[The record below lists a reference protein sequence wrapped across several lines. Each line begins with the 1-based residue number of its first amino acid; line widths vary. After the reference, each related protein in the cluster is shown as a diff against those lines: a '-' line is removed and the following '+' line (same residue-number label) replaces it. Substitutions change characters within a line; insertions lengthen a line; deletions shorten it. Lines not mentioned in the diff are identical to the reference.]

1 MKKQIL
7 TLLAVVALC
16 LGLLPIAASAANAQ
30 LTNLVV
36 GGVTVVEDGQTTQT
50 TSGDGWSYDVD
61 SNTLTLNGA
70 HLDQAYTL
78 PSLQSGPTGVI
89 YAQGSSGT
97 LTVNVIGDS
106 QITASEEN
114 VNGIYLG
121 TVSTPENP
129 NPSFSLVLTGSAKL
143 DIDVNGAGNAI
154 SATTDITVEKLTL
167 EANIMDEN
175 NGGNVFFAGGKTI
188 IQENANLDLYAAN
201 NPAIYG
207 GTGVEIS
214 GGTVTVEAPKSNPI
228 YSSGGDVTITGSA
241 NVTAT
246 GYYGI
251 VGTNVT
257 ISGSAVVDTT
267 STADCGI
274 YTPGALTISET
285 ADVIANGYYAAL
297 RGNTG
302 VNITGGKVEA
312 VSTNDCG
319 IFSQGQIAV
328 SGTTTDLT
336 ASSMAS
342 GQGIRAEGGIE
353 ITGGAVKAISQGD
366 AAIYAKDC
374 DMHIGGDAV
383 VTCSADFTGFAVV
396 VGSSSSE
403 QSLAMDGNAKL
414 IATNAAGD
422 GIFTGKDFTVGG
434 SATVETTSTY
444 SYGAVTFSDNAHI
457 TANTGTFA
465 TNAICAVGKL
475 TISGSGVS
483 VTATS
488 EAEPTTSGATFP
500 AIMGFDG
507 IEISDGSQVNAKGT
521 HSSAIQASNGTEIQ
535 IKGSGTTV
543 TAATDA
549 NDQAGVFGT
558 GAVSIQDGA
567 VVDTSDAPTGLYTN
581 STSEKIIIK
590 DSWVNSAG
598 NNSDIEVSN
607 SVIFQGDTGEVY
619 GNATVSGDVEVPEGK
634 TLNVPGNTTLTVQ
647 NNTTLTNNGTIN
659 VQSQGTVTNN
669 GTIVGDIKNAGTTT
683 NNGIIQ
689 GTVTGEGSTTNNG
702 GISEDGGQSFSVNTL
717 DALQGIIDNSVDST
731 DAVIIVLGADITGDL
746 TIPVNANVV
755 IDGGSPYTI
764 SGTITC
770 STSTTSTDVTNLT
783 LRNLTMDGS
792 TGSKNWA
799 VISQNQ
805 GTKNGDGKIV
815 LTGVNSLN
823 LTMNNCTVQNYVKK
837 ALYLTNAKNLTIS
850 GCIFENNATGKMGD
864 PNISGDYTIDLN
876 LCGVQDTVATIT
888 NSTFTDDCGDKAVI
902 KMAVRGGESDG
913 DATDVPLNS
922 TQGNSA
928 ASAKSLTISGCTFSD
943 SPAATADVNIG
954 TDSKKV
960 KNGEKFTENTT
971 GAYTV
976 TLSNNKTAVTVFDA
990 SKTYKTDDG
999 YYLAEGGGTE
1009 KAESITVPAG
1019 KTAMKTPNGDLTIES
1034 NTGGITTPTEPEEP
1048 EEDSWPFVDV
1058 TEDAW
1063 YYEAVKYVYE
1073 NGLMIGTADD
1083 TFAPNSTLSR
1093 AMVAQ
1098 ILYNLEGQPTAD
1110 GESTFTDA
1118 SGHWAANAIAWAQE
1132 TGVVS
1137 GYENNTFRP
1146 NRAVTREELAQ
1157 MLYNYAQYKDYDL
1170 TATGD
1175 LSQFSD
1181 GDKVQDWA
1189 EEAVSWANGNGLIN
1203 GHDDGTLEP
1212 GGNATRAQAA
1222 SILMN
1227 FDLNLVEE

>member
-7 TLLAVVALC
+7 TLLAVMALC

-36 GGVTVVEDGQTTQT
+36 GGVTVVEDGQTIQT
-50 TSGDGWSYDVD
+50 TSGEGWSYDVA
-61 SNTLTLNGA
+61 SNTLTVNGA

-78 PSLQSGPTGVI
+78 PSPQSGPTGVI
-89 YAQGSSGT
+89 YAQGSGT
-97 LTVNVIGDS
+97 LTVNVTGDS
-106 QITASEEN
+106 QITANGEN

-121 TVSTPENP
+121 TVSTQENP

-167 EANIMDEN
+167 EANIMDGN

-201 NPAIYG
+201 NSAIYG
-207 GTGVEIS
+207 ETGVEIS
-214 GGTVTVEAPKSNPI
+214 GGTVTVEADQSNPI

-302 VNITGGKVEA
+302 VNITGGVVEA

-319 IFSQGQIAV
+319 IFSQGKIAV

-342 GQGIRAEGGIE
+342 WQGIRAESGIQ

-396 VGSSSSE
+396 VGSSSSK
-403 QSLAMDGNAKL
+403 QSLTMDGNAKL

-488 EAEPTTSGATFP
+488 EAEATSSGETFP
-500 AIMGFDG
+500 AIMGFSG
-507 IEISDGSQVNAKGT
+507 IEISGGSQVNAKGT
-521 HSSAIQASNGTEIQ
+521 HSSAIQASGGTAIV
-535 IKGSGTTV
+535 IKGSGTRV
-543 TAATDA
+543 TAATGAD
-549 NDQAGVFGT
+549 NQAGIFGT

-598 NNSDIEVSN
+598 NNSELKVSD
-607 SVIFQGDTGEVY
+607 SVVFEGDSGTVY
-619 GNATVSGDVEVPEGK
+619 GAAVVSSNVEVPEGK
-634 TLNVPGNTTLTVQ
+634 RLDVPQQASLTVQ
-647 NNTTLTNNGTIN
+647 PNTTLTNKGAITVEMN
-659 VQSQGTVTNN
+659 GTVTNN
-669 GTIVGDIKNAGTTT
+669 GTIVGDIQNAGRVT
-683 NNGIIQ
+683 NEGIIQ

-702 GISEDGGQSFSVNTL
+702 GITQGGNSLQVSSLN
-717 DALQGIIDNSVDST
+717 ALQKVINESVGKT
-731 DAVIIVLGADITGDL
+731 EAVVINLAGNITGDL
-746 TIPVNANVV
+746 TIPVNANVT
-755 IDGGSPYTI
+755 IDGDSKYTI
-764 SGTITC
+764 KGTVNC
-770 STSTTSTDVTNLT
+770 ETSTTSADVTNLT
-783 LRNLTMDGS
+783 LQNLTMDGES
-792 TGSKNWA
+792 SKNWA

-805 GTKNGDGKIV
+805 GTKNGEGEIE

-850 GCIFENNATGKMGD
+850 GCAFENNATGKMED

-888 NSTFTDDCGDKAVI
+888 NSTFTGDCGDKAVI

-922 TQGNSA
+922 TQDNAA
-928 ASAKSLTISGCTFSD
+928 ASAKSLTISGCTFND
-943 SPAATADVNIG
+943 NPAATADVNIG
-954 TDSKKV
+954 TDSKKA
-960 KNGEKFTENTT
+960 KDGEKFTENTT

-990 SKTYKTDDG
+990 SKTYKGSDGNYYLNQDDG
-999 YYLAEGGGTE
+999 NTAAEPLVVPVGRTATKTAEG
-1009 KAESITVPAG
+1009 
-1019 KTAMKTPNGDLTIES
+1019 DLAIES
-1034 NTGGITTPTEPEEP
+1034 NNGGITTPTEPEE
-1048 EEDSWPFVDV
+1048 DSWSFVDV
-1058 TEDAW
+1058 AEDAW

-1110 GESTFTDA
+1110 GKSSFTDA

-1157 MLYNYAQYKDYDL
+1157 MLYNYAQYKGITL
-1170 TATGD
+1170 PALGD
-1175 LSQFSD
+1175 LSKFPD
-1181 GDKVQDWA
+1181 GDEVSDWA
-1189 EEAVSWANGNGLIN
+1189 QTAMSWANGLGAIN
-1203 GHDDGTLEP
+1203 GYEDNTLRP
-1212 GGNATRAQAA
+1212 GGNTTRAEAA
-1222 SILMN
+1222 SMIMGLATK
-1227 FDLNLVEE
+1227 LVSIPA

>member
-1 MKKQIL
+1 ML
-7 TLLAVVALC
+7 GNADGEGATVAYD
-16 LGLLPIAASAANAQ
+16 AN
-30 LTNLVV
+30 T
-36 GGVTVVEDGQTTQT
+36 
-50 TSGDGWSYDVD
+50 
-61 SNTLTLNGA
+61 NTLTLNGA
-70 HLDQAYTL
+70 ALDTAY
-78 PSLQSGPTGVI
+78 SSSGVDPGVI
-89 YAQGSSGT
+89 YYSGQNELTVKVEGSNTITSETATGIWSSSGGNICLT
-97 LTVNVIGDS
+97 GTGSLTVETSGSAIAGAGVTIES
-106 QITASEEN
+106 
-114 VNGIYLG
+114 G
-121 TVSTPENP
+121 TYNLTS
-129 NPSFSLVLTGSAKL
+129 TGSNSIYAYSSNIAITGTANVTATSNGSTSIFTRQEIIISDNAYVNAKGYYVAL
-143 DIDVNGAGNAI
+143 WG
-154 SATTDITVEKLTL
+154 E
-167 EANIMDEN
+167 
-175 NGGNVFFAGGKTI
+175 
-188 IQENANLDLYAAN
+188 
-201 NPAIYG
+201 
-207 GTGVEIS
+207 TGVEIS
-214 GGTVTVEAPKSNPI
+214 GGNVTAVSIADYGIYSDSGDIDIIGGIIYAEADGTYHAIYSHGNLTVTGGQITAVADSGDGI
-228 YSSGGDVTITGSA
+228 YVYDSAMKGASISGDAVVKTNSINGKGIDAYNGLTISGNAVVDASSENGVGILVSDRLAIEGNA
-241 NVTAT
+241 NVTAKSAQDDAIYSVWALSIT
-246 GYYGI
+246 GPVTVNAVSEGGVGI
-251 VGTNVT
+251 ATGQTVT
-257 ISGSAVVDTT
+257 VSGGAHIKAEGQTGGISSQNATKQENAVSITGSIVE
-267 STADCGI
+267 I
-274 YTPGALTISET
+274 NTPEGVASIQNT
-285 ADVIANGYYAAL
+285 
-297 RGNTG
+297 GNTG
-302 VNITGGKVEA
+302 GISVSDSWLDLSGDDSITP
-312 VSTNDCG
+312 
-319 IFSQGQIAV
+319 
-328 SGTTTDLT
+328 TD
-336 ASSMAS
+336 SVM
-342 GQGIRAEGGIE
+342 
-353 ITGGAVKAISQGD
+353 
-366 AAIYAKDC
+366 
-374 DMHIGGDAV
+374 
-383 VTCSADFTGFAVV
+383 FTG
-396 VGSSSSE
+396 
-403 QSLAMDGNAKL
+403 
-414 IATNAAGD
+414 T
-422 GIFTGKDFTVGG
+422 
-434 SATVETTSTY
+434 
-444 SYGAVTFSDNAHI
+444 
-457 TANTGTFA
+457 
-465 TNAICAVGKL
+465 
-475 TISGSGVS
+475 
-483 VTATS
+483 
-488 EAEPTTSGATFP
+488 
-500 AIMGFDG
+500 
-507 IEISDGSQVNAKGT
+507 
-521 HSSAIQASNGTEIQ
+521 
-535 IKGSGTTV
+535 
-543 TAATDA
+543 
-549 NDQAGVFGT
+549 
-558 GAVSIQDGA
+558 
-567 VVDTSDAPTGLYTN
+567 
-581 STSEKIIIK
+581 
-590 DSWVNSAG
+590 
-598 NNSDIEVSN
+598 
-607 SVIFQGDTGEVY
+607 TGEVY
-619 GNATVSGDVEVPEGK
+619 GSATVPGDVEVPEGK
-634 TLNVPGNTTLTVQ
+634 TLNVPGESSLTVPVDTTLTS
-647 NNTTLTNNGTIN
+647 NGT
-659 VQSQGTVTNN
+659 VSVEGAVTNK
-669 GTIVGDIKNAGTTT
+669 GTIVGDIQNAGSVT
-683 NNGIIQ
+683 NEGIIQ
-689 GTVTGEGSTTNNG
+689 GTVTGEGTTTNNG

-717 DALQGIIDNSVDST
+717 NALQGMINNSVGST

-755 IDGGSPYTI
+755 IDGGSQYTI
-764 SGTITC
+764 EGTVNCDT
-770 STSTTSTDVTNLT
+770 STSSADVTNLT
-783 LRNLTMDGS
+783 LQNLTMDG
-792 TGSKNWA
+792 KNSSSMA
-799 VISQNQ
+799 IVSQNQ
-805 GTKNGDGKIV
+805 GIGSPKV

-823 LTMNNCTVQNYVKK
+823 LTINNCTVRNYVKK

-850 GCIFENNATGKMGD
+850 GCGFKNNATGQMGD

-888 NSTFTDDCGDKAVI
+888 DSTFTDDCGDKAVI

-922 TQGNSA
+922 TQGNAA

>member
-7 TLLAVVALC
+7 TLLAVMALC
-16 LGLLPIAASAANAQ
+16 LGLLPIAASAENAQ

-50 TSGDGWSYDVD
+50 TSGEGWSYDVA

-143 DIDVNGAGNAI
+143 DIDVNRAGNAI

-214 GGTVTVEAPKSNPI
+214 GGTVTVEADQSNPI

-342 GQGIRAEGGIE
+342 GQGIQAQGGIE
-353 ITGGAVKAISQGD
+353 ITGGTVEAISKEE
-366 AAIYAKDC
+366 AAIYAKGC
-374 DMHIGGDAV
+374 DMHIGGGAV
-383 VTCSADFTGFAVV
+383 VTCSTDFTGYAVV
-396 VGSSSSE
+396 VGSSSTKSN
-403 QSLAMDGNAKL
+403 SLTIDGQAKL

-488 EAEPTTSGATFP
+488 EAEATSGGATFP

-507 IEISDGSQVNAKGT
+507 IEISGSSQVNAKGT
-521 HSSAIQASNGTEIQ
+521 HSSAIQASGGTAIV
-535 IKGSGTTV
+535 ITGSGTTV

-549 NDQAGVFGT
+549 DNQAGIFGT
-558 GAVSIQDGA
+558 GAVSIQNGA
-567 VVDTSDAPTGLYTN
+567 VVDTSDAPTGLFTN
-581 STSEKIIIK
+581 KQNEKITISG
-590 DSWVNSAG
+590 SWVNSAG
-598 NNSDIEVSN
+598 NNSELKVSD
-607 SVIFQGDTGEVY
+607 SVVFEGDSGTVY
-619 GNATVSGDVEVPEGK
+619 GAAVVSSNVEVPEGK
-634 TLNVPGNTTLTVQ
+634 RLDVPQQASLTVQ
-647 NNTTLTNNGTIN
+647 PNTTLTNKGAVTVEMN
-659 VQSQGTVTNN
+659 GTVTNN
-669 GTIVGDIKNAGTTT
+669 GTIVGDIQNAGTTT

-717 DALQGIIDNSVDST
+717 DALQGMINNSVGST
-731 DAVIIVLGADITGDL
+731 DAVIIVLGADITGNL

-755 IDGGSPYTI
+755 IDGGSQYTI
-764 SGTITC
+764 EGTVNCDT
-770 STSTTSTDVTNLT
+770 STSSADVTNLT
-783 LRNLTMDGS
+783 LRNLTLDGNNS
-792 TGSKNWA
+792 SGMA
-799 VISQNQ
+799 IVSQNQ
-805 GTKNGDGKIV
+805 GTGSPKV

-823 LTMNNCTVQNYVKK
+823 LTMNNCTVRNYVKK

-850 GCIFENNATGKMGD
+850 GCAFENNATGQMED

-876 LCGVQDTVATIT
+876 LCGVRGTVATIT
-888 NSTFTDDCGDKAVI
+888 NSTFTGNCGDKAVI

-913 DATDVPLNS
+913 NATDVPLNS
-922 TQGNSA
+922 TQGNAA
-928 ASAKSLTISGCTFSD
+928 ASAKSLTISGCTFND
-943 SPAATADVNIG
+943 NPAATADVNIG
-954 TDSKKV
+954 TDSKKA
-960 KNGEKFTENTT
+960 KDDAGEFTENST

-999 YYLAEGGGTE
+999 YYLAQGNGTE

-1110 GESTFTDA
+1110 GKSSFTDA

-1157 MLYNYAQYKDYDL
+1157 MLYNYAQYKGITL
-1170 TATGD
+1170 PALGD
-1175 LSQFSD
+1175 LSKFPD
-1181 GDKVQDWA
+1181 GDEVSDWA
-1189 EEAVSWANGNGLIN
+1189 QTAMSWANGLGAIN
-1203 GHDDGTLEP
+1203 GYEDNTLRP
-1212 GGNATRAQAA
+1212 GGNTTRAEAA
-1222 SILMN
+1222 SMIMGLATK
-1227 FDLNLVEE
+1227 LVSIPA

>member
-1 MKKQIL
+1 M
-7 TLLAVVALC
+7 ALC

-36 GGVTVVEDGQTTQT
+36 GGVTVVEDGQTIQT
-50 TSGDGWSYDVD
+50 TSGEGWSYDVA

-78 PSLQSGPTGVI
+78 PSPQSGPTGVI
-89 YAQGSSGT
+89 YAQGSGT
-97 LTVNVIGDS
+97 LTVNVTGDS
-106 QITASEEN
+106 QITANGEN

-121 TVSTPENP
+121 TVSTQENP

-143 DIDVNGAGNAI
+143 DIDVNGVGNAI

-167 EANIMDEN
+167 EANIMDGN

-201 NPAIYG
+201 NSAIYG
-207 GTGVEIS
+207 ETGVEIS
-214 GGTVTVEAPKSNPI
+214 GGTVTVEADQSNPI

-302 VNITGGKVEA
+302 VNITGGVVEA

-319 IFSQGQIAV
+319 IFSQGKIAV

-342 GQGIRAEGGIE
+342 WQGIRAESGIQ

-396 VGSSSSE
+396 VGSSSSK
-403 QSLAMDGNAKL
+403 QSLTMDGNAKL

-488 EAEPTTSGATFP
+488 EAEATSSGETFP
-500 AIMGFDG
+500 AIMGFGG

-521 HSSAIQASNGTEIQ
+521 HSSAIQASGGTAIV
-535 IKGSGTTV
+535 ITGSGTTV

-549 NDQAGVFGT
+549 DNQAGIFGT
-558 GAVSIQDGA
+558 GAVSIQNGA
-567 VVDTSDAPTGLYTN
+567 VVDTSDAPTGLFTN
-581 STSEKIIIK
+581 KQNEKITISG
-590 DSWVNSAG
+590 SWVNSAG
-598 NNSDIEVSN
+598 NNSELKVSD
-607 SVIFQGDTGEVY
+607 SVVFEGDSGTVY
-619 GNATVSGDVEVPEGK
+619 GAAVVSSNVEVPEGK
-634 TLNVPGNTTLTVQ
+634 RLDVPQQASLTVQ
-647 NNTTLTNNGTIN
+647 PNTTLTNKGAITVEMN
-659 VQSQGTVTNN
+659 GTVTNN
-669 GTIVGDIKNAGTTT
+669 GTIVGDIQNAGRVT
-683 NNGIIQ
+683 NEGIIQ

-702 GISEDGGQSFSVNTL
+702 GITQGGNSLQVSSL
-717 DALQGIIDNSVDST
+717 DALQKVINESVGKT
-731 DAVIIVLGADITGDL
+731 EAVVINLAGNITGDL
-746 TIPVNANVV
+746 TIPVNANVT
-755 IDGGSPYTI
+755 IDGDSKYTI
-764 SGTITC
+764 KGTVNC
-770 STSTTSTDVTNLT
+770 ETSTTSADVTNLT
-783 LRNLTMDGS
+783 LQNLTMDGES
-792 TGSKNWA
+792 SKNWA

-805 GTKNGDGKIV
+805 GTKNGEGEIE

-850 GCIFENNATGKMGD
+850 GCAFENNATGEMGN
-864 PNISGDYTIDLN
+864 PNVSGDYTIDLN

-888 NSTFTDDCGDKAVI
+888 NSTFTGNCGDKAVI

-922 TQGNSA
+922 TQGNAA
-928 ASAKSLTISGCTFSD
+928 ASAKSLTISGCTFND
-943 SPAATADVNIG
+943 NPAATADVNIG

-960 KNGEKFTENTT
+960 WTDDSKNTFTNNTT
-971 GAYTV
+971 GNFAV
-976 TLSNNKTAVTVFDA
+976 TISNNETAVVVNPA
-990 SKTYKTDDG
+990 YQTYKGTDG
-999 YYLAEGGGTE
+999 NYYIASGNGTE
-1009 KAESITVPAG
+1009 EVKNITVPKGGTAEKAAG
-1019 KTAMKTPNGDLTIES
+1019 GDMTIES
-1034 NTGGITTPTEPEEP
+1034 TGTTTPTEPEEP

-1110 GESTFTDA
+1110 GKSSFTDA

-1157 MLYNYAQYKDYDL
+1157 MLYNYAQYKGSVL
-1170 TATGD
+1170 PPMGD
-1175 LSQFSD
+1175 LSKFPD
-1181 GDKVQDWA
+1181 GDKVNDWA
-1189 EEAVSWANGNGLIN
+1189 KNAMNWATGLGVIN
-1203 GHDDGTLEP
+1203 GYEDGTLRP
-1212 GGNATRAQAA
+1212 GGNTTRAEAASMIMGLATRLV
-1222 SILMN
+1222 SIPA
-1227 FDLNLVEE
+1227 

>member
-70 HLDQAYTL
+70 HLDQAYTF

-143 DIDVNGAGNAI
+143 DIDVNGVGNAI
-154 SATTDITVEKLTL
+154 SATTNITVEKLTL
-167 EANIMDEN
+167 EADVTNES
-175 NGGNVFFAGGKTI
+175 NGGNVFFAGEKTT

-207 GTGVEIS
+207 GTGVEII

-228 YSSGGDVTITGSA
+228 YSDGGAVTITGTA

-257 ISGSAVVDTT
+257 ISGNAVVDST

-274 YTPGALTISET
+274 YTPGALSISET
-285 ADVIANGYYAAL
+285 AYV
-297 RGNTG
+297 
-302 VNITGGKVEA
+302 
-312 VSTNDCG
+312 
-319 IFSQGQIAV
+319 
-328 SGTTTDLT
+328 T

-342 GQGIRAEGGIE
+342 WQGIRAQGGIE
-353 ITGGAVKAISQGD
+353 ITGGTVEAISKGE
-366 AAIYAKDC
+366 AAIYARDC

-396 VGSSSSE
+396 VGSSSSK
-403 QSLAMDGNAKL
+403 QSLTMDGNAKL

-422 GIFTGKDFTVGG
+422 GIFTGKDFTVGE

-488 EAEPTTSGATFP
+488 EAEPITSGATFP

-922 TQGNSA
+922 TQGNAA

-1019 KTAMKTPNGDLTIES
+1019 KTAMKTPNGDLTILPYFPATSCSMRSFTRPRTGRSVPSAARSLFQGLIMS
-1034 NTGGITTPTEPEEP
+1034 NT
-1048 EEDSWPFVDV
+1048 VR
-1058 TEDAW
+1058 
-1063 YYEAVKYVYE
+1063 
-1073 NGLMIGTADD
+1073 TAG
-1083 TFAPNSTLSR
+1083 SVSR
-1093 AMVAQ
+1093 
-1098 ILYNLEGQPTAD
+1098 
-1110 GESTFTDA
+1110 
-1118 SGHWAANAIAWAQE
+1118 
-1132 TGVVS
+1132 TGRQRS
-1137 GYENNTFRP
+1137 
-1146 NRAVTREELAQ
+1146 A
-1157 MLYNYAQYKDYDL
+1157 
-1170 TATGD
+1170 
-1175 LSQFSD
+1175 
-1181 GDKVQDWA
+1181 
-1189 EEAVSWANGNGLIN
+1189 
-1203 GHDDGTLEP
+1203 
-1212 GGNATRAQAA
+1212 
-1222 SILMN
+1222 
-1227 FDLNLVEE
+1227 

>member
-1 MKKQIL
+1 MKKRL
-7 TLLAVVALC
+7 LSFLCTLALC
-16 LGLLPIAASAANAQ
+16 LGLLPVSALAVDEPYNLWVNGVAVTSENAVDVLGNADGEGATVAYDAN
-30 LTNLVV
+30 T
-36 GGVTVVEDGQTTQT
+36 
-50 TSGDGWSYDVD
+50 
-61 SNTLTLNGA
+61 NTLTLNGA
-70 HLDQAYTL
+70 ALDTAY
-78 PSLQSGPTGVI
+78 SSSGVDPGVI
-89 YAQGSSGT
+89 YYSGQNELTVKVEGSNTITSETATGIWSSSGGNICLT
-97 LTVNVIGDS
+97 GTGSLTVETSGSAIAGAGVTIES
-106 QITASEEN
+106 
-114 VNGIYLG
+114 G
-121 TVSTPENP
+121 TYNLTS
-129 NPSFSLVLTGSAKL
+129 TGSNSIYAYSSNIAITGTANVTATSNGSTSIFTRQEIIISDNAYVNAKGYYVAL
-143 DIDVNGAGNAI
+143 WG
-154 SATTDITVEKLTL
+154 E
-167 EANIMDEN
+167 
-175 NGGNVFFAGGKTI
+175 
-188 IQENANLDLYAAN
+188 
-201 NPAIYG
+201 
-207 GTGVEIS
+207 TGVEIS
-214 GGTVTVEAPKSNPI
+214 GGNVTAVSIADYGIYSDSGDIDIIGGIIYAEADGTYHAIYSHGNLTVTGGQITAVADSGDGI
-228 YSSGGDVTITGSA
+228 YVYDSAMKGASISGDAVVKTNSINGKGIDAYNGLTISGNAVVDASSENGVGILVSDRLAIEGNA
-241 NVTAT
+241 NVTAKSAQDDAIYSVWALSIT
-246 GYYGI
+246 GPVTVNAVSEGGVGI
-251 VGTNVT
+251 ATGQTVT
-257 ISGSAVVDTT
+257 VSGGAHIKAEGQTGGISSQNATKQENAVSITGSIVE
-267 STADCGI
+267 I
-274 YTPGALTISET
+274 NTPEGVASIQNT
-285 ADVIANGYYAAL
+285 
-297 RGNTG
+297 GNTG
-302 VNITGGKVEA
+302 GISVSDSWLDLSGDDSITP
-312 VSTNDCG
+312 
-319 IFSQGQIAV
+319 
-328 SGTTTDLT
+328 TD
-336 ASSMAS
+336 SVM
-342 GQGIRAEGGIE
+342 
-353 ITGGAVKAISQGD
+353 
-366 AAIYAKDC
+366 
-374 DMHIGGDAV
+374 
-383 VTCSADFTGFAVV
+383 FTG
-396 VGSSSSE
+396 
-403 QSLAMDGNAKL
+403 
-414 IATNAAGD
+414 T
-422 GIFTGKDFTVGG
+422 
-434 SATVETTSTY
+434 
-444 SYGAVTFSDNAHI
+444 
-457 TANTGTFA
+457 
-465 TNAICAVGKL
+465 
-475 TISGSGVS
+475 
-483 VTATS
+483 
-488 EAEPTTSGATFP
+488 
-500 AIMGFDG
+500 
-507 IEISDGSQVNAKGT
+507 
-521 HSSAIQASNGTEIQ
+521 
-535 IKGSGTTV
+535 
-543 TAATDA
+543 
-549 NDQAGVFGT
+549 
-558 GAVSIQDGA
+558 
-567 VVDTSDAPTGLYTN
+567 
-581 STSEKIIIK
+581 
-590 DSWVNSAG
+590 
-598 NNSDIEVSN
+598 
-607 SVIFQGDTGEVY
+607 TGEVY
-619 GNATVSGDVEVPEGK
+619 GSATVPGDVEVPEGK
-634 TLNVPGNTTLTVQ
+634 TLNVPGESSLTVPVDTTLTS
-647 NNTTLTNNGTIN
+647 NGT
-659 VQSQGTVTNN
+659 VSVEGAVTNK
-669 GTIVGDIKNAGTTT
+669 GTIVGDIQNAGSVT
-683 NNGIIQ
+683 NEGIIQ
-689 GTVTGEGSTTNNG
+689 GTVTGEGTTTNNG

-717 DALQGIIDNSVDST
+717 NALQGMINNSVGST

-755 IDGGSPYTI
+755 IDGGSQYTI
-764 SGTITC
+764 EGTVNCDT
-770 STSTTSTDVTNLT
+770 STSSADVTNLT
-783 LRNLTMDGS
+783 LQNLTMDG
-792 TGSKNWA
+792 KNSSSMA
-799 VISQNQ
+799 IVSQNQ
-805 GTKNGDGKIV
+805 GIGSPKV

-823 LTMNNCTVQNYVKK
+823 LTINNCTVRNYVKK

-850 GCIFENNATGKMGD
+850 GCGFKNNATGQMGD

-888 NSTFTDDCGDKAVI
+888 DSTFTDDCGDKAVI

-922 TQGNSA
+922 TQGNAA

-1132 TGVVS
+1132 TGAVS

>member
-143 DIDVNGAGNAI
+143 DIDANGAGNAI

-201 NPAIYG
+201 NSAIYG
-207 GTGVEIS
+207 ETGVEIS
-214 GGTVTVEAPKSNPI
+214 GGTVTVEADQSNPI

-488 EAEPTTSGATFP
+488 EAEATSSGETFP
-500 AIMGFDG
+500 AIMGFSG
-507 IEISDGSQVNAKGT
+507 IEISGGSQVNAKGT
-521 HSSAIQASNGTEIQ
+521 HSSAIQASGGTAIV
-535 IKGSGTTV
+535 IKGSGTRV
-543 TAATDA
+543 TAATGAD
-549 NDQAGVFGT
+549 NQAGIFGT

-619 GNATVSGDVEVPEGK
+619 GNATIPGDVEVPEGK
-634 TLNVPGNTTLTVQ
+634 ILNVPDNTTITVQ

-669 GTIVGDIKNAGTTT
+669 GTIVGDIQNAGTTT

-717 DALQGIIDNSVDST
+717 DALQGMINNSVGST

-746 TIPVNANVV
+746 TIPVNANVA
-755 IDGGSPYTI
+755 IDGGSQCTI
-764 SGTITC
+764 EGTVTC
-770 STSTTSTDVTNLT
+770 STSTTNTDVTNLT
-783 LRNLTMDGS
+783 LRNLTLDGENS
-792 TGSKNWA
+792 SSMA
-799 VISQNQ
+799 IVSQNQ
-805 GTKNGDGKIV
+805 GTGSLKV

-850 GCIFENNATGKMGD
+850 GCAFENNATGEMGN
-864 PNISGDYTIDLN
+864 PNVSGDYTIDLN

-888 NSTFTDDCGDKAVI
+888 NSTFTGNCGDKAVI

-922 TQGNSA
+922 TQGNAA
-928 ASAKSLTISGCTFSD
+928 ASAKSLTISGCTFND
-943 SPAATADVNIG
+943 NPAATADVNIG

-960 KNGEKFTENTT
+960 WTDDSKNTFTNNTT
-971 GAYTV
+971 GNFAV
-976 TLSNNKTAVTVFDA
+976 TISNNETAVVVNPA
-990 SKTYKTDDG
+990 YQTYKGTDG
-999 YYLAEGGGTE
+999 NYYIASGNGTE
-1009 KAESITVPAG
+1009 EVKNITVPKGGTAEKAAG
-1019 KTAMKTPNGDLTIES
+1019 GDMTIES
-1034 NTGGITTPTEPEEP
+1034 TGTTTPTEPEEP

-1110 GESTFTDA
+1110 GKSSFTDA

-1157 MLYNYAQYKDYDL
+1157 MLYNYAQYKGITL
-1170 TATGD
+1170 PALGD
-1175 LSQFSD
+1175 LSKFPD
-1181 GDKVQDWA
+1181 GDEVSDWA
-1189 EEAVSWANGNGLIN
+1189 QTAMSWANGLGAIN
-1203 GHDDGTLEP
+1203 GYEDNTLRP
-1212 GGNATRAQAA
+1212 GGNTTRAEAA
-1222 SILMN
+1222 SMIMGLATK
-1227 FDLNLVEE
+1227 LVSIPA